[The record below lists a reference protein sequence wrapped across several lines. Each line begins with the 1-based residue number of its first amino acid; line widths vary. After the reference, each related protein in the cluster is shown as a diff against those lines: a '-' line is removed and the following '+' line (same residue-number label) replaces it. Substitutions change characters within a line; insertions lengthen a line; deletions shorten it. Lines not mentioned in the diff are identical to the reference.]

1 MYNCILLM
9 RNFMKMRAVFLAFFL
24 SVFSLTTAFSQV
36 TVQDSIAQDS
46 ITFTTQLQELVISNT
61 KDSISDDEKKLLL
74 QLRRRVL
81 KVYPYAKIAA
91 ERLTLLNQNMA
102 RLKTDKEKKKY
113 SKMVQKYL
121 EDEFEGQLKKLSRKE
136 GQILV
141 KLIYRQTGRTTF
153 DLIKEQKSGWKAFWS
168 NRMAHL
174 FSIDL
179 KKEYTPATVAEDFM
193 IEGFLIKAFEEHRL
207 IRQDPAFTIDYP
219 ALKRAWKKRAVEKQ
233 D

>member
-9 RNFMKMRAVFLAFFL
+9 RNFMKMRAVFFALFI
-24 SVFSLTTAFSQV
+24 SLFAVNTAFSQV
-36 TVQDSIAQDS
+36 TVQDSITQDS
-46 ITFTTQLQELVISNT
+46 ITFTTQLHELVISNF
-61 KDSISDDEKKLLL
+61 KDSISDDEKKVLL

-91 ERLTLLNQNMA
+91 ERLTMLNTNMA

-179 KKEYTPATVAEDFM
+179 KKEYTPAVDPEDFM
-193 IEGFLIKAFEEHRL
+193 IEGFLLKAFEEHRL

-219 ALKRAWKKRAVEKQ
+219 ALKKAWKKRNVNK

>member
-9 RNFMKMRAVFLAFFL
+9 RNFMKMRAVIIALFI
-24 SVFSLTTAFSQV
+24 SLFAANTAFSQV

-46 ITFTTQLQELVISNT
+46 ITFTTQLQEIVISNF
-61 KDSISDDEKKLLL
+61 KDSISDDQKKLLL

-91 ERLTLLNQNMA
+91 ERLTMLNQNMA

-113 SKMVQKYL
+113 AKMVQKYL

-141 KLIYRQTGRTTF
+141 KLIYRQTGKTTF

-179 KKEYTPATVAEDFM
+179 KKEYTPGSDAEDFM
-193 IEGFLIKAFEEHRL
+193 IEGFLLKAFEEHRL
-207 IRQDPAFTIDYP
+207 VRQDPAFTIDYP
-219 ALKRAWKKRAVEKQ
+219 ALKKAWKKRSATKE
-233 D
+233 

>member
-1 MYNCILLM
+1 MYYSLLLN
-9 RNFMKMRAVFLAFFL
+9 RNFITMRAFFFACFL
-24 SVFSLTTAFSQV
+24 SLFTTWGAFSQI
-36 TVQDSIAQDS
+36 TERDSIAADS
-46 ITFTTQLQELVISNT
+46 IVFTTQLQELVISNV
-61 KDSISDDEKKLLL
+61 KDSISDDDKKLLL
-74 QLRRRVL
+74 ALRRRVL

-91 ERLTLLNQNMA
+91 ERLTMLNDNMA

-121 EDEFEGQLKKLSRKE
+121 QEEFEGQLKKLSRKE

-141 KLIYRQTGRTTF
+141 KLIYRQTGKTTF

-179 KKEYTPATVAEDFM
+179 KREYTPANDAEDFM
-193 IEGFLIKAFEEHRL
+193 IEGFLLKAFEERRL
-207 IRQDPAFTIDYP
+207 VRQEPAFTIDYT
-219 ALKRAWKKRAVEKQ
+219 AIRREWKKRNANKE
-233 D
+233 